1 MSYNNILRYLKEPM
15 IKQTLIAALF
25 TVSCTQAFGSQQ
37 LLLEKLLGT
46 SNDVVTPKPG
56 AI

>member
-1 MSYNNILRYLKEPM
+1 M

-46 SNDVVTPKPG
+46 SNDFVTPKPG